1 MKEDIEEEL
10 DHKNHRYE
18 LEDDPKKHPNRILI
32 PKELETKVII
42 YCRKTVAHKIR
53 ARLWLKQYD
62 VSLIKELSVLMK
74 IKSSFY

>member
-53 ARLWLKQYD
+53 ARL
-62 VSLIKELSVLMK
+62 
-74 IKSSFY
+74 